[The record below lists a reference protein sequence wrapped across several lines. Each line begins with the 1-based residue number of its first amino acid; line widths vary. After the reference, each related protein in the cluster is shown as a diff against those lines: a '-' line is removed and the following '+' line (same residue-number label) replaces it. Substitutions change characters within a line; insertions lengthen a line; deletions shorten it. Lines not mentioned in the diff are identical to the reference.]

1 MKIDRIG
8 DPLIEIEPHIY
19 FAGIVAEVDRIAPRS
34 LSLQGDH
41 QQYQTEMM
49 VRILVLKRLYNLSD
63 EWLLSTSCSIA

>member
-19 FAGIVAEVDRIAPRS
+19 FAGMVAE
-34 LSLQGDH
+34 GDH

-49 VRILVLKRLYNLSD
+49 VRILVLKGLYNLTD
-63 EWLLSTSCSIA
+63 EQLE